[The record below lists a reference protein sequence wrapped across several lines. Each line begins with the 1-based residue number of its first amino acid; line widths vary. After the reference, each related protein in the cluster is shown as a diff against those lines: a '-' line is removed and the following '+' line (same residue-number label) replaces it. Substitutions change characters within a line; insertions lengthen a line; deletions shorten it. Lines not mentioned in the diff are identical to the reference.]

1 VEPRKLIQLSSLAI
15 ARDEGFFVVQKVM
28 SFLRGIVVFAQ
39 KRGEGALINMKS
51 AHQGCNPLQPDKNL
65 LNQSMHSLKVGLQ
78 LLYHKQSI

>member
-39 KRGEGALINMKS
+39 KRGEGAPISMKS
-51 AHQGCNPLQPDKNL
+51 AHQGL
-65 LNQSMHSLKVGLQ
+65 
-78 LLYHKQSI
+78 